1 MQKVI
6 ANVNLKSIKDNAVA
20 FKSLAKTKLCAVVKA
35 DAYGHGAE
43 RVAGALEREADMF
56 AVAIADEGI
65 AIRVAACG
73 KPVLVLTPPVSADE
87 AREIVR
93 NGFIASVPDLFTAR
107 LVSDAARELGLRAR
121 VHLKVN
127 TGMNRYGMNLSMLG
141 KVCTFFR
148 DDPAVLAEGLYSH
161 LYTHD
166 CSESVK
172 QLCLFSKMQAVAN
185 RYFGRLCCHLS
196 ATYGS
201 LLGDAFA
208 LDMVRVGLGLYGYL
222 PVSEATFSDLP
233 AYGKLPALK
242 KAMRVRARITAT
254 RRYSFGGAGYRSETT
269 EIPQKGEYLTVIRAG
284 YADGFLRDGKKSG
297 ALITG
302 GLNDLCMDAAL
313 KSGRGKRGGWA
324 VVLAD
329 ADESAKREQT
339 ISHEVLC
346 AATRRAEFIYEYE

>member
-6 ANVNLKSIKDNAVA
+6 ANVNLKSIKDNAAA
-20 FKSLAKTKLCAVVKA
+20 FKALAKTKLCAVVKA

-43 RVAGALEREADMF
+43 RVAGVLEREADIF

-65 AIRVAACG
+65 AIRIAACG
-73 KPVLVLTPPVSADE
+73 KPVLVLTPPVLAEE

-107 LVSDAARELGLRAR
+107 LVFEAAKALGVRAR

-148 DDPAVLAEGLYSH
+148 GKPEVFVEGLYSH

-166 CSESVK
+166 PLESAN
-172 QLCLFSKMQAVAN
+172 QLRLFLKMQAVAN

-196 ATYGS
+196 ATYGA
-201 LLGDAFA
+201 LLGEAFA

-222 PVSEATFSDLP
+222 PVKGEEFSQLP

-242 KAMRVRARITAT
+242 KAMRVFARITAT
-254 RRYSFGGAGYRSETT
+254 RKYSFGGAGYRSDNVEL
-269 EIPQKGEYLTVIRAG
+269 PRKGEYLTVIRAG
-284 YADGFLRDGKKSG
+284 YADGFLRDVRKSG

-302 GLNDLCMDAAL
+302 GVNDLCMDAAL
-313 KSGRGKRGGWA
+313 KLGRGKRGGWA